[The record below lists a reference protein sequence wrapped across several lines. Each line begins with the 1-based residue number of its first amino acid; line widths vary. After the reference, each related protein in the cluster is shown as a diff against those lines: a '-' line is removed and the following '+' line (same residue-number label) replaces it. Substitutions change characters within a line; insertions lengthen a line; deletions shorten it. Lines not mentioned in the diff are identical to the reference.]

1 MTLREN
7 QEKFTDDT
15 LLLFAYIKGNA
26 YTFTYGEV
34 WRHEIMQAWYV
45 ENGFSKTM
53 NSNHRKRLAIDLNIF
68 KDGSYITNKLMLQH
82 IGDYWESLSPENKWG
97 GNFVDSKGSS
107 YEDTPHFE
115 RRMQ

>member
-1 MTLREN
+1 
-7 QEKFTDDT
+7 
-15 LLLFAYIKGNA
+15 
-26 YTFTYGEV
+26 
-34 WRHEIMQAWYV
+34 
-45 ENGFSKTM
+45 M